1 MVEWCNY
8 DNVSCPEWIA
18 NNEQRNYTI
27 RGMREEDSEFLLPT
41 NLGLLHQGE
50 CVNQQESKVWTKTVG
65 CVFLGYA
72 F

>member
-1 MVEWCNY
+1 
-8 DNVSCPEWIA
+8 
-18 NNEQRNYTI
+18 
-27 RGMREEDSEFLLPT
+27 MREEDFEFLLPT
-41 NLGLLHQGE
+41 NLGLLRQGE